1 MPELLKS
8 HIIALANSVAQLR
21 ACLSSQSGIDA
32 LDRALA
38 QVNARMSDIESRWGN
53 FQNLKNEMNA
63 LDEATR
69 EELNQVLMSAQ
80 QDQIA
85 AAELIRLAQQRNI
98 ALQAHVAQTAEN
110 ATYSNQGTVAFQPKG
125 RLVGKV

>member
-21 ACLSSQSGIDA
+21 ECLSSQGGIDV